1 MPTERESRLAR
12 KVYNAMRNLLEKMG
26 VRYLEHEEE
35 LVLTCTVRGEDIPM
49 DLLIFIHEEQQLVR
63 ILSPMPFVVPEKK
76 RVDMAVAVSTV
87 NYGLVDGSFD
97 YDISDGSLRFRL
109 TSSFRESILGEE
121 LLKYLFM
128 VTTFITDEYND
139 RFMLLA
145 KGVITLEQFLEKARP
160 EEKPAAP
167 SE

>member
-109 TSSFRESILGEE
+109 TSSFRESILGEA